1 MNFLPTGAN
10 QLNLNGLWILME
22 LMNRLKAGIFGGNDA
37 PRELVD
43 ACWIEGGYNLDAPLL
58 LPGGACQWYQV
69 DEEGGLPEQILIQ
82 REKDVL

>member
-1 MNFLPTGAN
+1 
-10 QLNLNGLWILME
+10 ME